1 MPRVIQ
7 TRSVLAVRNLA
18 VATDHYVNVLGFTR
32 DPIDAEGW
40 SFLSLGTFKVM
51 LGECPDAMPA
61 SALGD
66 HSYFV
71 HVMVEERGRVLRG
84 DRRAGRADSVEAREQ
99 AVGPSGVR
107 SGHARRPPDDDWGTV
122 DGIRQGRR
130 RTREGKRQTQIP
142 GARYRVR
149 QRKPETGDRKPEH
162 PTV

>member
-32 DPIDAEGW
+32 DPIDADGW
-40 SFLSLGTFKVM
+40 SFLSLGSFKVM

-71 HVMVEERGRVLRG
+71 HVMVEGVDDDYDPPFPFTGTLHRVADDVSANRSSVL
-84 DRRAGRADSVEAREQ
+84 AGR
-99 AVGPSGVR
+99 
-107 SGHARRPPDDDWGTV
+107 
-122 DGIRQGRR
+122 
-130 RTREGKRQTQIP
+130 
-142 GARYRVR
+142 
-149 QRKPETGDRKPEH
+149 
-162 PTV
+162 PT